1 MRKFKRVLT
10 ACILASAFV
19 IPSIPSIAPDT
30 SVVYA
35 DESIDEIK
43 EKNAEREKKKKEAE
57 NKLANLESE
66 ADDIRGVISELDEE
80 INQYQGTID
89 DLTAKRNALQAKASI
104 TKSELQIALIAK
116 ENQYDRMKERIAYSY
131 ENGDIHIMDAL
142 IALDDFSN
150 VINQSEYVEQVSD
163 YDQKQLT
170 DLIAISKEVSK
181 KEKQLQKELNEVE
194 KVKED
199 TEAEQDA
206 LKIMQEGK
214 REKLNEYGSLISDT
228 EGEISEYDALIEEGK
243 KNFAEKVHIELDL
256 AKALSGAYIVIESMT
271 EEPKAKIGMYNAM
284 KDLLDED
291 TILCTNSSTLLPS
304 MFAQYTGR
312 PEKYCALHFANTIW
326 KNNTGEVMGHP
337 GTDPAIYQKVVEFA
351 AAIGMVPLQL
361 HKEQPGYILNSMLVP
376 FLSAAQALWANGV
389 ADPET
394 IDLTWRLATS
404 APAGPFQILDIVG
417 QMKPAAQV
425 EGTLENRMGKLLKE
439 KIDRGETGVN
449 AGKGFY
455 DYTKK

>member
-1 MRKFKRVLT
+1 MENRKVVIAGGGVLGT
-10 ACILASAFV
+10 QIGLICAYHGFDTTFWLRSESSIGRTTPKIERYSA
-19 IPSIPSIAPDT
+19 
-30 SVVYA
+30 
-35 DESIDEIK
+35 
-43 EKNAEREKKKKEAE
+43 
-57 NKLANLESE
+57 LMLE
-66 ADDIRGVISELDEE
+66 
-80 INQYQGTID
+80 
-89 DLTAKRNALQAKASI
+89 DLAKA
-104 TKSELQIALIAK
+104 KALIG
-116 ENQYDRMKERIAYSY
+116 NPIGGMLYPR
-131 ENGDIHIMDAL
+131 GL
-142 IALDDFSN
+142 IRSWQGITA
-150 VINQSEYVEQVSD
+150 E
-163 YDQKQLT
+163 
-170 DLIAISKEVSK
+170 AI
-181 KEKQLQKELNEVE
+181 
-194 KVKED
+194 D
-199 TEAEQDA
+199 T
-206 LKIMQEGK
+206 
-214 REKLNEYGSLISDT
+214 
-228 EGEISEYDALIEEGK
+228 LIEEGK

-284 KDLLDED
+284 RDLLDED

-304 MFAQYTGR
+304 MFAEYTGR

-417 QMKPAAQV
+417 LETAYNINQMKPAAQQ

>member
-1 MRKFKRVLT
+1 MENRKVVIAGGGVLGT
-10 ACILASAFV
+10 QIGLICAYHGFDTTFWLRSESSIGRTTPKIERYSA
-19 IPSIPSIAPDT
+19 
-30 SVVYA
+30 
-35 DESIDEIK
+35 
-43 EKNAEREKKKKEAE
+43 
-57 NKLANLESE
+57 LMLE
-66 ADDIRGVISELDEE
+66 
-80 INQYQGTID
+80 
-89 DLTAKRNALQAKASI
+89 DLAKA
-104 TKSELQIALIAK
+104 KALIG
-116 ENQYDRMKERIAYSY
+116 NPIGGMLYPR
-131 ENGDIHIMDAL
+131 GL
-142 IALDDFSN
+142 IRSWQGITA
-150 VINQSEYVEQVSD
+150 E
-163 YDQKQLT
+163 
-170 DLIAISKEVSK
+170 AI
-181 KEKQLQKELNEVE
+181 
-194 KVKED
+194 D
-199 TEAEQDA
+199 T
-206 LKIMQEGK
+206 
-214 REKLNEYGSLISDT
+214 
-228 EGEISEYDALIEEGK
+228 LIEEGK

-271 EEPKAKIGMYNAM
+271 EEPKAKIGMYEAM
-284 KDLLDED
+284 RDLLDED

-304 MFAQYTGR
+304 MFAEYTGR
-312 PEKYCALHFANTIW
+312 PQKYCALHFANTIW

-337 GTDPAIYQKVVEFA
+337 GTDPAIYRKVVEFA

-417 QMKPAAQV
+417 LETAYNINQMKPAAQQ

>member
-1 MRKFKRVLT
+1 M
-10 ACILASAFV
+10 
-19 IPSIPSIAPDT
+19 
-30 SVVYA
+30 
-35 DESIDEIK
+35 
-43 EKNAEREKKKKEAE
+43 E
-57 NKLANLESE
+57 NKKVVIAGGGVLGTQIGLICAYHGFDTTFWLRSESSIGRTTPKIERYSALMLE
-66 ADDIRGVISELDEE
+66 
-80 INQYQGTID
+80 
-89 DLTAKRNALQAKASI
+89 DLAKA
-104 TKSELQIALIAK
+104 KALIG
-116 ENQYDRMKERIAYSY
+116 NPIGGMLYPR
-131 ENGDIHIMDAL
+131 GL
-142 IALDDFSN
+142 IRSWQGITA
-150 VINQSEYVEQVSD
+150 E
-163 YDQKQLT
+163 
-170 DLIAISKEVSK
+170 AI
-181 KEKQLQKELNEVE
+181 
-194 KVKED
+194 
-199 TEAEQDA
+199 
-206 LKIMQEGK
+206 
-214 REKLNEYGSLISDT
+214 
-228 EGEISEYDALIEEGK
+228 DALIEEGK

-304 MFAQYTGR
+304 MFAEYTGR

-417 QMKPAAQV
+417 LETAYNINQMKPAAQV